1 MHKTT
6 KLGSYRHCENLSQ
19 NVKTKKIKVI
29 LVFFDFFGYSGT
41 KMWKWGMACCISLIG
56 LIWSLKLFF
65 GIKKSWKSH
74 FWEFFGVLGKSVV
87 KIHFKKGRFGQLKRA
102 LSTKRCY
109 YKKCHIWNILS
120 AKFGY
125 RAFFSILSFTCIFI
139 KNNVLKLKIIQKVQN
154 DI

>member
-120 AKFGY
+120 AEFGY
-125 RAFFSILSFTCIFI
+125 RAFFFNSELHMYFY
-139 KNNVLKLKIIQKVQN
+139 
-154 DI
+154 